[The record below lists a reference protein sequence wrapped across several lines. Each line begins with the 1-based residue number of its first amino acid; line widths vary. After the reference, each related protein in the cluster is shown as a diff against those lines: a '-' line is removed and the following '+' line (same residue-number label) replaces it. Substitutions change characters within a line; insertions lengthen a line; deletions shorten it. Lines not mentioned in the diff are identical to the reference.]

1 MAAEDIFTA
10 DSADITLGEPAE
22 VVGGTDAAEPVPI
35 EEIIAH
41 KEEVAEQVEHGSSAP
56 RDADRRRREAAPA
69 TRRGRRRHGRP
80 ATRPDR
86 PGAGDEAAARRD
98 SEEQA

>member
-35 EEIIAH
+35 EKIIAH
-41 KEEVAEQVEHGSSAP
+41 NEEIAEQVGHGRAGAP
-56 RDADRRRREAAPA
+56 PA
-69 TRRGRRRHGRP
+69 TPARAAGEPDAHGRADTTP
-80 ATRPDR
+80 TGPVR
-86 PGAGDEAAARRD
+86 GDEAAARRD
-98 SEEQA
+98 PEEQA

>member
-41 KEEVAEQVEHGSSAP
+41 KEEIAEQAA
-56 RDADRRRREAAPA
+56 RAATADASDPDGAPA
-69 TRRGRRRHGRP
+69 
-80 ATRPDR
+80 D
-86 PGAGDEAAARRD
+86 ART
-98 SEEQA
+98 A